1 MSVGGLFKIFLTTRV
16 VVVGSIHQYSLPLS
30 SDLHLTNAH
39 QDSPRNLYGLTKS
52 FNKLQAKHY
61 RMQGL
66 HVSFV
71 CLFNHD
77 SKYHSRNYILPK
89 LCAHAAHVSAFCL
102 GLTSSE
108 PSILNIR
115 NTRDRVDWSNAWWT
129 CRMLL
134 RIGLYSK
141 SDEYILGS
149 GSLNSISQVI
159 GHLTLFHSTSL
170 RNYISCSCV
179 TNSTCLQLML
189 FYHLNITLRPI
200 TVSTS

>member
-1 MSVGGLFKIFLTTRV
+1 
-16 VVVGSIHQYSLPLS
+16 
-30 SDLHLTNAH
+30 
-39 QDSPRNLYGLTKS
+39 
-52 FNKLQAKHY
+52 
-61 RMQGL
+61 MQGL

-159 GHLTLFHSTSL
+159 GHLTLFYSTSL

-179 TNSTCLQLML
+179 TNPTLSPTYAILASEYNATYDNSFHILVDTLTLLLLPLLTLTLTNFKTISRCRASQSSELIDILSLGSQCSTGY
-189 FYHLNITLRPI
+189 FPKSI
-200 TVSTS
+200 VSMF